1 MEDKLLDSVSENELM
16 QFLGVKIVEASGDRV
31 VLTMEVTPKV
41 LQYVGIM
48 HGGVSLYL
56 CETAGSI
63 GAVVGADLTK
73 VTPVGIEINANHLRA
88 VSRGMVTVIAKPLYP
103 GRTLQ
108 VWNIEITDDRDKLIC
123 ISRFTVLMQNRSA
136 FSREAEIAREA
147 DELPES
153 ESDKI

>member
-1 MEDKLLDSVSENELM
+1 MDQSKLIIQTGENELM
-16 QFLGVKIVEASGDRV
+16 KFLGVNIVEASGERV

-63 GAVVGADLTK
+63 GSVTGADLTK

-88 VSRGMVTVIAKPLYP
+88 VRRGMIMVEAKCTYP
-103 GRTLQ
+103 GRTLN
-108 VWNIEITDDRDKLIC
+108 VWQIEITDDRGKLVC
-123 ISRFTVLMQNRSA
+123 TSRFTVLMQKRASYQPENQ
-136 FSREAEIAREA
+136 E
-147 DELPES
+147 ELP
-153 ESDKI
+153 KKAT

>member
-1 MEDKLLDSVSENELM
+1 MEKTGLITDVGENELM

-41 LQYVGIM
+41 TQYVGIL

-63 GAVVGADLTK
+63 GAVTGADLTK

-88 VSRGMVTVIAKPLYP
+88 VSRGMVTVVAKPLYP
-103 GRTLQ
+103 GRTLN
-108 VWNIEITDDRDKLIC
+108 VWNIEITDDRGKLVC
-123 ISRFTVLMQNRSA
+123 TSRFTVLMQKRA
-136 FSREAEIAREA
+136 AY
-147 DELPES
+147 LPNE
-153 ESDKI
+153 